1 MFPEKSASSRRVLKC
16 QHSSERLF
24 PDAQHSADRSRD
36 EGQEQEVGDT
46 LWDCPGVSVR
56 VEEERERGESQHV
69 VLRGALGNL
78 PAPTCLQDLLPAK
91 PFG

>member
-24 PDAQHSADRSRD
+24 PDAQHSAEWSRD
-36 EGQEQEVGDT
+36 EGQEQEDGDT

-56 VEEERERGESQHV
+56 VEEERERKSQHV

-78 PAPTCLQDLLPAK
+78 PAPTCSQDLLPAK
-91 PFG
+91 PFW